1 MKSNT
6 KITLIIFSMVL
17 LLTSIIVVLVAIG
30 SRQVGYDAVKKKAY
44 LTADIVKNS
53 LTSHMVNGNMD
64 QRDVFLD
71 SIAQLKE
78 VNDLWIIRIKKD
90 NTIIKEYKGT
100 DFITVYNKIKGEPI

>member
-30 SRQVGYDAVKKKAY
+30 SRQIGYDAVKKKAY

-53 LTSHMVNGNMD
+53 LTSHMVNGNMA
-64 QRDVFLD
+64 QRDVFLYKNQFEM
-71 SIAQLKE
+71 STKKSLKCPKTNLKE
-78 VNDLWIIRIKKD
+78 
-90 NTIIKEYKGT
+90 
-100 DFITVYNKIKGEPI
+100 